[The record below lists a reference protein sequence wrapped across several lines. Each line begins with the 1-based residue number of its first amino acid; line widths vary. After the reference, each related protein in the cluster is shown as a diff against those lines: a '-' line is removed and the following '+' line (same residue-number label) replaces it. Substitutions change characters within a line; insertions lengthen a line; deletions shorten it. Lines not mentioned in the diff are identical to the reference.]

1 MCRIGEGNR
10 SRDAKTKHFF
20 FCAFCQSAPLCGL
33 MISCGSKEGGD
44 DNSKTVDL
52 MQYAQTY
59 AGAASSEGNGLTNN
73 RPYGSEENQT
83 AAVIM

>member
-1 MCRIGEGNR
+1 
-10 SRDAKTKHFF
+10 
-20 FCAFCQSAPLCGL
+20 

-44 DNSKTVDL
+44 DNSKTADSVNL